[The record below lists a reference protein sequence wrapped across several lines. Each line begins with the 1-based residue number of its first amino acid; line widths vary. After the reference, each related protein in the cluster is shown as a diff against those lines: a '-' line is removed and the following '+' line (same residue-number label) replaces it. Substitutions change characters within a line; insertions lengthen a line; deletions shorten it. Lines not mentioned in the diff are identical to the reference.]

1 MAGKKGQRTINI
13 YAFFFSLVAFL
24 FVMQL
29 GTGIAGALMG
39 FRYPD
44 GLLGMTGVVNTISLV
59 IVLTVIF
66 LAASSAG
73 FIVIRKA
80 EADKKNFIIYHCI
93 VIAVM
98 VLGLIYVIMAYKNAW
113 FALPNVFTIA
123 ATAFSLKNV
132 NRSKYEVVKG
142 TRAWRNEQAR
152 KERAEMLAKEK
163 ASRKSRK

>member
-24 FVMQL
+24 FILQL
-29 GTGIAGALMG
+29 GTGLAGALMG
-39 FRYPD
+39 FRYPN
-44 GLLGMTGVVNTISLV
+44 GMLGMTGVVGTISLV

-66 LAASSAG
+66 LLASQAG
-73 FIVIRKA
+73 YTIIRKA
-80 EADKKNFIIYHCI
+80 EADKKNYIIYNI
-93 VIAVM
+93 FVIAYMALFAV
-98 VLGLIYVIMAYKNAW
+98 YVASAYKNIF
-113 FALPNVFTIA
+113 FAIPNVLTIA

-152 KERAEMLAKEK
+152 KEREEM
-163 ASRKSRK
+163 RKKQRGQ

>member
-1 MAGKKGQRTINI
+1 MADKKGQRTINI

-44 GLLGMTGVVNTISLV
+44 GLLGMTGVINTISLV
-59 IVLTVIF
+59 IVLTAIF
-66 LAASSAG
+66 LGASQAG

-80 EADKKNFIIYHCI
+80 QADRRNYIIYHSI
-93 VIAVM
+93 VIVVM
-98 VLGLIYVIMAYKNAW
+98 VLSAVYMIGAYKNAW
-113 FALPNVFTIA
+113 FALPNLLTIA

-132 NRSKYEVVKG
+132 NKSKYEVVKG

-152 KERAEMLAKEK
+152 KERAEMKQKMKDSA
-163 ASRKSRK
+163 RR

>member
-44 GLLGMTGVVNTISLV
+44 GLLGMTGVINTISLV
-59 IVLTVIF
+59 IVLTAIF

-73 FIVIRKA
+73 FVIIRKA
-80 EADKKNFIIYHCI
+80 EADKKNFVIYHTI

-98 VLGLIYVIMAYKNAW
+98 ALSAIYIIGAYKNVW
-113 FALPNVFTIA
+113 FILPNLFTIA
-123 ATAFSLKNV
+123 ATVYSLKNV

-152 KERAEMLAKEK
+152 KERAEMKAKMK
-163 ASRKSRK
+163 QSTKK

>member
-44 GLLGMTGVVNTISLV
+44 GLLGMTGVVNTISLI
-59 IVLTVIF
+59 IVLTAIF
-66 LAASSAG
+66 LAAASAG

-80 EADKKNFIIYHCI
+80 EADKKNFIIYHSI

-98 VLGLIYVIMAYKNAW
+98 VLSAIYMIGAYKNVW
-113 FALPNVFTIA
+113 FTLPNLFTNA
-123 ATAFSLKNV
+123 ATAYSLVNV
-132 NRSKYEVVKG
+132 NKTKYEVVKG

-152 KERAEMLAKEK
+152 KERAEMKAKMK
-163 ASRKSRK
+163 QSTKK

>member
-44 GLLGMTGVVNTISLV
+44 GLLGMTGVVNTISLI
-59 IVLTVIF
+59 IVLTAIF

-80 EADKKNFIIYHCI
+80 EADKKNFVIYHCI
-93 VIAVM
+93 VIGVMALSAV
-98 VLGLIYVIMAYKNAW
+98 YVIGAYKNVW
-113 FALPNVFTIA
+113 WILPNIFTIA
-123 ATAFSLKNV
+123 ATAYSLKNV
-132 NRSKYEVVKG
+132 NRSRYEVVKG

-152 KERAEMLAKEK
+152 KERAEMRAQMK
-163 ASRKSRK
+163 AGKRK

>member
-44 GLLGMTGVVNTISLV
+44 GLLGMTGVINTISLV
-59 IVLTVIF
+59 IVLTAIF

-80 EADKKNFIIYHCI
+80 EADKKNFIIYHSI

-98 VLGLIYVIMAYKNAW
+98 ALSAIYIVGAYKNAW
-113 FALPNVFTIA
+113 FILPNLFTIA
-123 ATAFSLKNV
+123 ATAYSLKNV
-132 NRSKYEVVKG
+132 NKTKYEVVKG

-152 KERAEMLAKEK
+152 KERAEMRAKMK
-163 ASRKSRK
+163 QSTKK

>member
-29 GTGIAGALMG
+29 GTGVAGALMG

-44 GLLGMTGVVNTISLV
+44 GLLGMTGVVNTISLI
-59 IVLTVIF
+59 IVLTAIF

-80 EADKKNFIIYHCI
+80 EADKKNFIIYHSI

-98 VLGLIYVIMAYKNAW
+98 ALSAIYIVGAYKNAW
-113 FALPNVFTIA
+113 FILPNLFTIA
-123 ATAFSLKNV
+123 ATAYSLKNV
-132 NRSKYEVVKG
+132 NKTKYEVVKG

-152 KERAEMLAKEK
+152 KERVEMRAKMK
-163 ASRKSRK
+163 QSTRK

>member
-59 IVLTVIF
+59 IVLTAIF

-80 EADKKNFIIYHCI
+80 EADKKNFVIYHSI

-98 VLGLIYVIMAYKNAW
+98 ALSAIYMIGAYKNVW
-113 FALPNVFTIA
+113 FMLPNLFTIA
-123 ATAFSLKNV
+123 ATAYSLKNV
-132 NRSKYEVVKG
+132 NKTKYEVVKG

-152 KERAEMLAKEK
+152 KERAEMRQKIKESTK
-163 ASRKSRK
+163 K

>member
-44 GLLGMTGVVNTISLV
+44 GLLGMTGVINTISLV
-59 IVLTVIF
+59 IVLTAIF

-73 FIVIRKA
+73 FVIIRKA
-80 EADKKNFIIYHCI
+80 EADKKNFVIYHTI

-98 VLGLIYVIMAYKNAW
+98 ALSAIYIIGAYKNVW
-113 FALPNVFTIA
+113 FILPNLFTIA
-123 ATAFSLKNV
+123 ATEYSLKNV

-152 KERAEMLAKEK
+152 KERAEMKAKMK
-163 ASRKSRK
+163 QSTKK

>member
-1 MAGKKGQRTINI
+1 MADKKGQRTINI

-44 GLLGMTGVVNTISLV
+44 GLLGMTGVINTISLV
-59 IVLTVIF
+59 IVLTAIF
-66 LAASSAG
+66 LGASQAG

-80 EADKKNFIIYHCI
+80 QADRRNYIIYHSI
-93 VIAVM
+93 VIVVM
-98 VLGLIYVIMAYKNAW
+98 VLSAIYMIGAYKNAW
-113 FALPNVFTIA
+113 FALPNLLTIA

-132 NRSKYEVVKG
+132 NKSKYEVVKG

-152 KERAEMLAKEK
+152 KERAEMKQKMKDSA
-163 ASRKSRK
+163 RR

>member
-44 GLLGMTGVVNTISLV
+44 GLLGMTGVVNTISLI
-59 IVLTVIF
+59 IVLTAIF

-80 EADKKNFIIYHCI
+80 EADKKNFVIYHSI

-98 VLGLIYVIMAYKNAW
+98 ALSAVYVIGAYKNVW
-113 FALPNVFTIA
+113 WILPNIFTIA
-123 ATAFSLKNV
+123 ATAYSLKNV
-132 NRSKYEVVKG
+132 NRSRYEVVKG

-152 KERAEMLAKEK
+152 KERAEMRSQMK
-163 ASRKSRK
+163 AGKRK

>member
-44 GLLGMTGVVNTISLV
+44 GLLGMTGVINTISLI
-59 IVLTVIF
+59 IVLTAIF

-80 EADKKNFIIYHCI
+80 EADKKNFIIYHSI

-98 VLGLIYVIMAYKNAW
+98 ALSAIYIVGAYKNVW
-113 FALPNVFTIA
+113 FILPNLFTIA
-123 ATAFSLKNV
+123 ATAYSLKNV
-132 NRSKYEVVKG
+132 NKSKYEVVKG
-142 TRAWRNEQAR
+142 TRAWPTSRREKSAR
-152 KERAEMLAKEK
+152 R
-163 ASRKSRK
+163 

>member
-44 GLLGMTGVVNTISLV
+44 GLLGMTGVVNTISLI
-59 IVLTVIF
+59 IVLTAIF

-80 EADKKNFIIYHCI
+80 EADKKNFVIYHCI
-93 VIAVM
+93 VIGVM
-98 VLGLIYVIMAYKNAW
+98 ALSVVYVIGAYKNVW
-113 FALPNVFTIA
+113 WILPNIFTIA
-123 ATAFSLKNV
+123 ATAYSLKNV
-132 NRSKYEVVKG
+132 NRSRYEVVKG

-152 KERAEMLAKEK
+152 KERAEMRAQMK
-163 ASRKSRK
+163 AGKRK

>member
-44 GLLGMTGVVNTISLV
+44 GLLGMTGVINTISLV
-59 IVLTVIF
+59 IVLTAIF

-73 FIVIRKA
+73 FVIIRKA
-80 EADKKNFIIYHCI
+80 EADKKNFVIYHTI

-98 VLGLIYVIMAYKNAW
+98 ALSAISIIGAYKNVW
-113 FALPNVFTIA
+113 FILPNLFTIA
-123 ATAFSLKNV
+123 ATAYSLKNV

-152 KERAEMLAKEK
+152 KERAEMKAKMK
-163 ASRKSRK
+163 QSTKK

>member
-44 GLLGMTGVVNTISLV
+44 GLLGMTGVINTISLI
-59 IVLTVIF
+59 IVLTAIF

-80 EADKKNFIIYHCI
+80 EADKKNFIIYHSI

-98 VLGLIYVIMAYKNAW
+98 ALSAIYIVGAYKNVW
-113 FALPNVFTIA
+113 FILPNLFTIA
-123 ATAFSLKNV
+123 ATAYSLKNV
-132 NRSKYEVVKG
+132 NKSKYEVVKG

-152 KERAEMLAKEK
+152 KERAEMKAKMK
-163 ASRKSRK
+163 QSTKK